1 MSRMGKWAN
10 ELGVY
15 VWQKGEEEDED
26 RNITY
31 LSYYNSDFL
40 CSCFLVPH
48 HPIAIVFCII
58 IIHYFAFQ
66 FRSPEF

>member
-48 HPIAIVFCII
+48 HPISIVFCII